1 MDFHF
6 QLKNERK
13 LNFGIYFKN
22 RRLEFQIIRH
32 FILTDELKIKF
43 STDKHKKK
51 YFKFH
56 IIFYF
61 SQAFSIE

>member
-6 QLKNERK
+6 QLKNESK
-13 LNFGIYFKN
+13 LNFGISFKIL
-22 RRLEFQIIRH
+22 RLEFQIIRH
-32 FILTDELKIKF
+32 FILTYELKIKF
-43 STDKHKKK
+43 STDKHKK

-56 IIFYF
+56 VIFYF